1 MKRATVMKMSNRF
14 SMACLVV
21 VLCQPLS
28 TVALNRVA
36 APGQNQVEPQSGSAA
51 DKSAGEVSPSGSTI
65 GSLKPWKEEFE
76 RICAQTIIATSLT
89 PMQLEVLIFDSDNL
103 LKRLGKVEDPWAK
116 IYIFRLKKC
125 SDFFKFALEL
135 QDGKLQN

>member
-1 MKRATVMKMSNRF
+1 MKMSNRF